1 MASTRSINNPANYC
15 LEQRQ
20 NKLIKNYQL
29 YENSS
34 NGSPYN
40 PAIPSLGYMPS
51 HMNSNVFSQNSVEI
65 ESSLFGINST
75 NLVEQQKPIIP
86 ELKNIQFKSYFE
98 TLPLIMPN
106 PLVLEKNQRPFPIPS

>member
-51 HMNSNVFSQNSVEI
+51 HMNSNVFSLKI
-65 ESSLFGINST
+65 Y
-75 NLVEQQKPIIP
+75 NLNHI
-86 ELKNIQFKSYFE
+86 LKHY
-98 TLPLIMPN
+98 L
-106 PLVLEKNQRPFPIPS
+106 